1 MKRHVGG
8 WIAAAILCV
17 IAATVGLWS
26 GPLAAASTGLHTSG
40 QSAHLAATHSNSSAT
55 THP

>member
-26 GPLAAASTGLHTSG
+26 GPLAAASTGLHTSA